1 MLWYE
6 VRITASSSCSAMI
19 ARRPVSLRSISASE
33 KVSGVF
39 DPLWRTLRRSR
50 SAMEALSA
58 KVVID
63 FSFSFA
69 PPRVC
74 DGREWDCAGSDF
86 AQGFVEGLLGA
97 DDRAEADSGGG
108 HEVPAGR
115 QGRIRQPDEQGG
127 HEWGGPAE
135 ERVGD
140 VEADR
145 EPGVADPCREQL
157 GEEARQGA
165 VVERQ
170 HGPEADLDEN
180 DDGEASRIEE
190 HEGGHSEDEEADGGD
205 GEHPFA
211 PEPIGG
217 QAGEQDEADIG

>member
-1 MLWYE
+1 
-6 VRITASSSCSAMI
+6 
-19 ARRPVSLRSISASE
+19 
-33 KVSGVF
+33 
-39 DPLWRTLRRSR
+39 
-50 SAMEALSA
+50 
-58 KVVID
+58 
-63 FSFSFA
+63 

-145 EPGVADPCREQL
+145 EPGVADPCREHL

-170 HGPEADLDEN
+170 HAPRPIWTRTTMVKLP
-180 DDGEASRIEE
+180 ASRSMKAGTVRTKKLMEAMVSIRLRPNR
-190 HEGGHSEDEEADGGD
+190 SEAR
-205 GEHPFA
+205 PVSRMK
-211 PEPIGG
+211 PI
-217 QAGEQDEADIG
+217 